1 MTIKQKQWQLYYLGY
16 YGGQIDGI
24 WGAESKAATVSFQR
38 DNALDA
44 DGIFG
49 TQTIAMST
57 QIIKAIQKVITDG
70 KIAIDGLAG
79 QETKDATVRWQ
90 AEHQLTPDGIAG
102 VNTRA
107 KIAKES
113 ADEDDD
119 WWSGIQ
125 YFSRKEFA
133 CKCGRY
139 CNGYPAQM
147 QRGVVELAD
156 RARGEL
162 KGVAFVS
169 SGLRCPQHNANVG
182 GVSNSQHLSG
192 KAIDLRIEG
201 KSAKQTLA
209 WIQQQ
214 PEVRYAYAIDGY
226 YVHMDIE

>member
-16 YGGQIDGI
+16 YGGKIDGI
-24 WGAESKAATVSFQR
+24 WGSESKAATVSFQK

-49 TQTIAMST
+49 TQTIGKST
-57 QIIKAIQKVITDG
+57 EIIKAIQKVVTDG

-79 QETKDATVRWQ
+79 LETKDATVRWQ
-90 AEHQLTPDGIAG
+90 TDHGLTPDGIAG
-102 VNTRA
+102 VNTRE
-107 KIAKES
+107 KIEEKS
-113 ADEDDD
+113 ADVDDG
-119 WWSGIQ
+119 WWSNIR

-139 CNGYPAQM
+139 CDGYPAQM

-156 RARGEL
+156 RAREEL
-162 KGVAFVS
+162 NGVGFVS
-169 SGLRCPQHNANVG
+169 SGLRCSQHNVNVG
-182 GVSNSQHLSG
+182 GVANSRHLSG

-201 KSAKQTLA
+201 KSARQTLA
-209 WIQQQ
+209 WAQKQQ
-214 PEVRYAYAIDGY
+214 EVRYAYAIDAY